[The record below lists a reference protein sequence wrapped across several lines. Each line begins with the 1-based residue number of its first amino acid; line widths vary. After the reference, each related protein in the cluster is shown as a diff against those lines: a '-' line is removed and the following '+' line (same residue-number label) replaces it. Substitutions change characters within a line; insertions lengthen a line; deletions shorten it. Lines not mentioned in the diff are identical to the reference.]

1 MRKSGH
7 GCYHRG
13 LICVPPVMPAAH
25 PSFPRSLSP
34 TQIGER
40 EYIPPLIRL
49 SREACPRPRPGS
61 GNTSRRSPVFPAK
74 FVPGPDRGAGT
85 HPAAHPSFPRKLA
98 PGPDRGAGTHPA
110 AHPSFPRKLA
120 PGPDRG
126 AGVHPAA
133 HPSCPP
139 LTGHSRRSPVIPAK
153 LVPGPDRG
161 AGIHAFLML
170 DCHWTSPKCIGKQ
183 ELSRKLN
190 DPGRYHARVPAPKCR
205 RCRGRFSTE
214 GCCKGY
220 PLQHQPKVQP
230 EAATR
235 VALCTVAAAWHW
247 S

>member
-7 GCYHRG
+7 GCYHRVFY
-13 LICVPPVMPAAH
+13 LRTARHARRSSVFPAKLVPGTDRGAGIHPAAH

-40 EYIPPLIRL
+40 ESTPPLTRL
-49 SREACPRPRPGS
+49 SREACPRPRSGS
-61 GNTSRRSPVFPAK
+61 RNPSRRLPVFPAK
-74 FVPGPDRGAGT
+74 
-85 HPAAHPSFPRKLA
+85 
-98 PGPDRGAGTHPA
+98 
-110 AHPSFPRKLA
+110 
-120 PGPDRG
+120 
-126 AGVHPAA
+126 
-133 HPSCPP
+133 
-139 LTGHSRRSPVIPAK
+139 
-153 LVPGPDRG
+153 

-170 DCHWTSPKCIGKQ
+170 DCHWTRPKCMGTQ

-220 PLQHQPKVQP
+220 PLQHRPKVQP